1 MAQLCLLGDEG
12 TMAGRWEIGA
22 QPLAVG
28 RDETADV
35 QVDDQ
40 LLSRRHF
47 VISQEGES
55 FLLKD
60 LDSRNGTW
68 VDGRRAL
75 AAAMKLRHHDCIAAG
90 RTLFMFSEELPASTG
105 SKPPA
110 T

>member
-1 MAQLCLLGDEG
+1 MAQLCLLGDDG

-28 RDETADV
+28 RDEAADV

-47 VISQEGES
+47 VISQEGEC

-60 LDSRNGTW
+60 LDSQNGTW

-75 AAAMKLRHHDCIAAG
+75 AAATKLRHHDCIAAG
-90 RTLFMFSEELPASTG
+90 RTLFLFSEEFLPPAG
-105 SKPPA
+105 SKPSV